1 VNASEQQGKSKA
13 EQRGWEVKKIEEN
26 RGGAVSDNAK
36 NTWS

>member
-13 EQRGWEVKKIEEN
+13 EQKGWELKKRGEN

-36 NTWS
+36 NIWS